1 MRNKCHVIQ
10 IIFTMESTRGK
21 MKGEL
26 LPYYESYNYDIL
38 KLASEKV
45 VL

>member
-1 MRNKCHVIQ
+1 MLNECHVIQ
-10 IIFTMESTRGK
+10 IICAMESTRGK

-26 LPYYESYNYDIL
+26 HPYYESYNHDIL